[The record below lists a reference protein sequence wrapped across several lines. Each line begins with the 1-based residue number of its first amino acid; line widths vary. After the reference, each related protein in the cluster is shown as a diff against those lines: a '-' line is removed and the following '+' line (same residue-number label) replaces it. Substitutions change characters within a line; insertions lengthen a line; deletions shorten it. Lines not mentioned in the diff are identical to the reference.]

1 LLKESTMTPTLRTR
15 ASLSSLLVALLVL
28 GGCASQDT
36 APSGDAQTRAQTQTQ
51 PPADA
56 LSALRSQASRGDMD
70 SQFQLGSA
78 YFIGNAPAAQAPPGA
93 PTPPADNPPR
103 DLKQAEY
110 WWKQA
115 ADRGHSM
122 AAVSL
127 AYLYTGRDNPEFA
140 NQQAMLKYLNQSAS
154 GGNPMAQHILG
165 NLYLRGTQGVPQ
177 DTAQAR
183 RLFDS
188 ACKAP
193 YPASCEVLERLP

>member
-1 LLKESTMTPTLRTR
+1 MTPTLRTR
-15 ASLSSLLVALLVL
+15 ASLSSLLVAMLVL

-36 APSGDAQTRAQTQTQ
+36 APSGDAEPPAQTQQQ

-56 LSALRSQASRGDMD
+56 LSTLRSQANRGDVD

-78 YFIGNAPAAQAPPGA
+78 YFIGNTPAAQAPPG
-93 PTPPADNPPR
+93 TPPPPQDNPTR

-115 ADRGHSM
+115 ADRGHAM

-127 AYLYTGRDNPEFA
+127 AYLYTGRDNPDFA
-140 NQQAMLKYLNQSAS
+140 NQQDMLKYLNQSAA

-165 NLYLRGTQGVPQ
+165 NLYLRGAQGVPQ